1 LKFQLPKIYPITDVR
16 VSGLSH
22 AEQVKRLIAGGAS
35 MIQLRDKNA
44 SPRDFYRDALE
55 ALEISGRQGVKI
67 LINDRVDIALATQ
80 ADGVHVG
87 QDDLS
92 PEHARKLLGDKAI
105 IGYSTHS
112 VEQAIEA
119 LSFPVDYIAI
129 GPIFPTQTKEDPE
142 DVIGL
147 EGIREVRQAIGEF
160 PLVAIG
166 GIGAINIGDTLEA
179 GADSAAIISY
189 LLSAAEDI
197 TLKMKELTATYGI

>member
-1 LKFQLPKIYPITDVR
+1 
-16 VSGLSH
+16 
-22 AEQVKRLIAGGAS
+22 
-35 MIQLRDKNA
+35 MIQLRDKHA
-44 SPRDFYRDALE
+44 SPRDFYSDALE
-55 ALEISGRQGVKI
+55 ALEISRRQGVKI

-147 EGIREVRQAIGEF
+147 EGIRDVRQAIGEF

>member
-1 LKFQLPKIYPITDVR
+1 
-16 VSGLSH
+16 
-22 AEQVKRLIAGGAS
+22 

-55 ALEISGRQGVKI
+55 ALEISRRYGVKI
-67 LINDRVDIALATQ
+67 LINDRVDMALATQ

-92 PEHARKLLGDKAI
+92 PEHARKLLGDKAM

-119 LSFPVDYIAI
+119 RRYPVDYIAI
-129 GPIFPTQTKEDPE
+129 GPIYATRTKESPD

-147 EGIREVRQAIGEF
+147 EGIREVRRTIGEF

-166 GIGAINIGDTLEA
+166 GINEKNLGDTLEA
-179 GADSAAIISY
+179 GADSAAVISY
-189 LLSAAEDI
+189 LLSEAEDI
-197 TLKMKELTATYGI
+197 TRKMKELTATYGI